1 MTEMRGKP
9 DKRRMTGMRSP
20 RILATLAIL
29 IAVLAG
35 GCAPQPRVYAE
46 GVLAADYKLMSK
58 AELLRYQDRVEHE
71 LARVHA
77 GGAGPGGVSGETYA
91 ADLRQRMKDVQHE
104 IGLRNIWERKSYR
117 ERMEMNGPTR

>member
-1 MTEMRGKP
+1 
-9 DKRRMTGMRSP
+9 MRSP

-58 AELLRYQDRVEHE
+58 AELLRYQDRLEDEMVR
-71 LARVHA
+71 AGA
-77 GGAGPGGVSGETYA
+77 GGAVPGGVSREVYLG
-91 ADLRQRMKDVQHE
+91 DLRQRMQDVQHE
-104 IGLRNIWERKSYR
+104 IGLRNIWERKAWR
-117 ERMEMNGPTR
+117 ERMEMDGPTR